1 MIYIKQLAVTIQ
13 ELVIMKF
20 VKLLNAKNKI
30 KVINI
35 DDQLCN
41 ESRSKTKHG
50 GSLPNTIRGIIVGP
64 SNVGKTNV
72 LISLIISPNG
82 LVFKNLYVYSKSLNQ
97 PKYQYLEKIMNNLK
111 KDNINHFT
119 ISNNT
124 EIHPLGEVLEN
135 SIFIFD
141 DIICFKQ
148 NIIKEYF
155 SMGRH

>member
-1 MIYIKQLAVTIQ
+1 MIYIKQLAATIQ

-50 GSLPNTIRGIIVGP
+50 GSLPYKIRGIIVRP

-97 PKYQYLEKIMNNLK
+97 PKY
-111 KDNINHFT
+111 
-119 ISNNT
+119 
-124 EIHPLGEVLEN
+124 
-135 SIFIFD
+135 
-141 DIICFKQ
+141 
-148 NIIKEYF
+148 
-155 SMGRH
+155 